1 MSVCKSVLA
10 IFKGKQ
16 QVESV
21 REQLCNAGFA
31 KQAISV
37 FLVQNDPP
45 LDNQALSI
53 KSLKTL
59 ISFGLEETRAQQY
72 KDKLLEGRTGLIMV
86 NLGSSQELD
95 QATLV
100 FKRNN
105 AEEILKLPLG
115 GGPLQLCNCNTISC
129 RLQI

>member
-105 AEEILKLPLG
+105 AEEVLKL
-115 GGPLQLCNCNTISC
+115 
-129 RLQI
+129 